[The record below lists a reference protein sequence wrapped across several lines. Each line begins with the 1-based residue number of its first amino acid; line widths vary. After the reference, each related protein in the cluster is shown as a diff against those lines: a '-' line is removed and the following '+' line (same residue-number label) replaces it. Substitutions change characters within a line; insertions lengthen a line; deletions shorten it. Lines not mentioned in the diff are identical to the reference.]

1 MNVLSTLDDALD
13 AITDSANNF
22 LDDVVPASL
31 LPNVDFDS
39 LLADMTDIVNDAF
52 SDTTQIIEAS
62 TDLVVSRL
70 DSLAIEAD
78 VVDVSDIVQEVVNF
92 VANLPED
99 ATIADALDE
108 IVDFFDVALPSLSDD
123 ELLELLDDVSELIDE
138 IAPNLSQLSITP
150 TLTQGIEFVEDVLDS
165 VGTITVDGSSLS
177 GELTLDGEPFSF
189 ETDLSDEV
197 SDLLGDVGDFL
208 SGISGSA
215 SLNDGQFTGDI
226 TLAGSD
232 YALSLDITEAL
243 TDGLTSLLSAAEVTL
258 PFTNGVV
265 AIDIATA
272 LGGIEGT
279 VDFAGGA
286 LDLDLLTP
294 FGEVDTS
301 FEFPEDTQFSIPAI
315 VPGGPEFELDLADGV
330 LRLPIPN
337 VPSVEIP
344 LNAFSG
350 ELGLS
355 DGVATLMVG
364 DFGGFALDDIETTFE
379 IGPIASEVAIA
390 LTEDLTGDITIEA
403 GEIMGTVVTDF
414 GEFDLTASLNDLVLQ
429 ASAII
434 DQTTGTLSLDSGLAS
449 IDFDTPFGEISGGLA
464 LDAIEDALADAS
476 NALA

>member
-1 MNVLSTLDDALD
+1 MNVLSVLDDALD

-108 IVDFFDVALPSLSDD
+108 IVDFFEVTIPSLSDD

-150 TLTQGIEFVEDVLDS
+150 ALTQGFVGDVLDS

-177 GELTLDGEPFSF
+177 GELILDGELFSF

-197 SDLLGDVGDFL
+197 SDFLGDVGDFL
-208 SGISGSA
+208 SGVSGSA

-226 TLAGSD
+226 TLGGND
-232 YALSLDITEAL
+232 YSLSLDITEAL
-243 TDGLTSLLSAAEVTL
+243 TDGLTSLLSTAETTL
-258 PFTNGVV
+258 PFTNGLV
-265 AIDIATA
+265 AVDIATV
-272 LGGIEGT
+272 LGDIEGS
-279 VDFAGGA
+279 VDFAGGD

-301 FEFPEDTQFSIPAI
+301 FEFPEDTQFSIPAV
-315 VPGGPEFELDLADGV
+315 VPGGPEVELDLAVGV

-337 VPSVEIP
+337 VPSIEIP
-344 LNAFSG
+344 LSAFSG

-364 DFGGFALDDIETTFE
+364 DFGGVALDDIKTTFE
-379 IGPIASEVAIA
+379 IGPIASEVVVA
-390 LTEDLTGDITIEA
+390 LTEDLTGEITIEA
-403 GEIMGTVVTDF
+403 GEITGTVVGDF
-414 GEFDLTASLNDLVLQ
+414 GEFDLTASLNDLVLE

-449 IDFDTPFGEISGGLA
+449 IDFDTPFGEISGGLT
-464 LDAIEDALADAS
+464 LDVIEDALADVS